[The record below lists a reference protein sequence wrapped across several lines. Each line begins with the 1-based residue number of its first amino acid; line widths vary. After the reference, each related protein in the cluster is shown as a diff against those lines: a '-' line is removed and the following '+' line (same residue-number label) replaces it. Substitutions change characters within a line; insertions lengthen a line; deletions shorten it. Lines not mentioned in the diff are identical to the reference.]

1 MKEVVGEHSG
11 ENMSKYVIE
20 VLKDYDIIRNLGY
33 FTMDNAPDNDTMMTT
48 LSLALRRDFNLK
60 YEPVHY
66 RIRCQ
71 GHVINLAVKS
81 FLFVTDKEALD
92 EDEERSVYNITVE
105 EIEEWRKRGPLGKL
119 HNFVIFLAASTQR
132 LHHFLEISTNHRI
145 PRDNTTR
152 WNSWYMMLQMC

>member
-1 MKEVVGEHSG
+1 
-11 ENMSKYVIE
+11 MSKYIIE